1 MYLNIHTLF
10 MQHLST
16 LYGQSLVKQHLGYFD
31 LVFSAGPYCRLAF
44 HIRRLFSQSEAFPFD
59 WWITP
64 TSSFL
69 RMIDP
74 GYYFNLSTEQIFLS
88 QSGQVV
94 LNSRDLILHLHDFQR
109 LPSGEISLANIKS
122 QLDAINEKYRF
133 LFDRLREHL
142 KKANRCL
149 IIFEG
154 LMPATELEQYRLRTE
169 CHELLYPRITNGYA
183 EELVQMLKDNYK
195 VEATLACFH
204 LGAPRIDQQQEILHI
219 SAPILA
225 SVFDDDAEPYQRP
238 WASYDIL
245 FSQLCAALSEGN
257 LEKFASIK

>member
-1 MYLNIHTLF
+1 MVSCIAIQPMF
-10 MQHLST
+10 VQSLST
-16 LYGQSLVKQHLGYFD
+16 LYGQALVKQHLGYFD

-59 WWITP
+59 WWLTP
-64 TSSFL
+64 ASSFL

-88 QSGQVV
+88 LSGQVV
-94 LNSRDLILHLHDFQR
+94 LNSRDLILHLHDFER
-109 LPSGEISLANIKS
+109 LPSGDISLANIES

-133 LFDRLREHL
+133 LFNRLRERL

-149 IIFEG
+149 IILEG

-204 LGAPRIDQQQEILHI
+204 LGAPKIEQQKAILNI
-219 SAPILA
+219 SAPVLT
-225 SVFDDDAEPYQRP
+225 SVFDDDAEPYQQP

-245 FSQLCAALSEGN
+245 FAQLCAALSEGN
-257 LEKFASIK
+257 VEKFL